1 MLYYIIL
8 TYIKLCY
15 VILYYIMLYYM
26 ILYYNILYYIILCF
40 IILYYIMFYYI
51 ILYYIILYYIIFYY
65 NIYIYPFHGNTLK
78 YEYLVHP
85 RLTNIDH
92 RSTTHRLVF
101 LSSPRRYRG
110 YASCYACWYQ
120 HAPGRI
126 DVDNWWCPLM
136 MSIPSLATSWLS
148 R

>member
-1 MLYYIIL
+1 MLYYVILNYIIL
-8 TYIKLCY
+8 YYIKLYY
-15 VILYYIMLYYM
+15 VILYYIKLYYV
-26 ILYYNILYYIILCF
+26 ILYYFILYYVILYYLILYYIKYYL
-40 IILYYIMFYYI
+40 ILY
-51 ILYYIILYYIIFYY
+51 
-65 NIYIYPFHGNTLK
+65 YIYPFHGNTLK
-78 YEYLVHP
+78 YEYLVHR

-101 LSSPRRYRG
+101 LSSPRRYSG

-126 DVDNWWCPLM
+126 DVDNWWCLLM
-136 MSIPSLATSWLS
+136 VSIPSLATSRLS